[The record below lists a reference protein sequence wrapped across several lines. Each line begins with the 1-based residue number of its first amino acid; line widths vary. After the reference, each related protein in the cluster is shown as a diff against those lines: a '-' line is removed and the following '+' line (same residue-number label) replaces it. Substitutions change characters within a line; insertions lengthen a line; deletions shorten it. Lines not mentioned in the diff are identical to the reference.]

1 MEYRSSLGA
10 QTFPRLLHRWDDRSI
25 GQFESRLQSRK
36 RGGGENWSLRWLA
49 GGRVCK
55 RLPKS
60 RLLLGRLL
68 VIRRLLPRR
77 GQPTKESP
85 RRDWRITA
93 GASFVVTS
101 DSFSQSYLA
110 QKNLRRFGAQAG

>member
-60 RLLLGRLL
+60 RVGGLRQKKAPTEAGA
-68 VIRRLLPRR
+68 VWVFET
-77 GQPTKESP
+77 GQPAYSLDGSLSSGGFSP
-85 RRDWRITA
+85 
-93 GASFVVTS
+93 GA
-101 DSFSQSYLA
+101 DSPQRKA
-110 QKNLRRFGAQAG
+110 PAAIGG